1 MASRANISENAV
13 AAGKIERGHQHEL
26 HGIEVLRFLCAVSI
40 LIFHYRH
47 LVFRGVLDLATA
59 ASVHPHLPFYV
70 PLQLIYTH
78 GASAVEAFWA
88 ISGFIFYWRYAD
100 WIRAGDIGLWRFAVN
115 RFSRLYPLHLVTLI
129 AVAVLQFFYLRSH
142 GSYFIYGDNSPRA
155 FLEHLFFASN
165 WLAKEPYSFNGP
177 VWSVSVEVLVYIGF
191 FFIALRAGGRPIPAF
206 VACIGAFAVPF
217 VLQTPISD
225 FVWECLSFFFAGGL
239 AYWLWRTGW
248 AIGALMMVA
257 AIMLSAAARHIHL
270 GTFGV
275 LLSAMWLVLA
285 FACIGKAA
293 VVRRLSFL
301 GNLTYSSYLVHFP
314 IQLILVQ
321 LVDMTGW
328 GRTVFLSR
336 LTFGL
341 YLLLI
346 AMVSLA
352 LYYAF
357 ERPAQNWLRR
367 ILLAKRGASAATE
380 TV

>member
-1 MASRANISENAV
+1 MALRANISESAV
-13 AAGKIERGHQHEL
+13 AAGRAERGHQHEL
-26 HGIEVLRFLCAVSI
+26 HGIEILRFLCAVSI

-47 LVFRGVLDLATA
+47 LVFRGVLDPATA
-59 ASVHPHLPFYV
+59 AAIHPHLPFYS

-78 GASAVEAFWA
+78 GASAVEVFWA

-100 WIRAGDIGLWRFAVN
+100 WIQAGDIGLWKFAVN

-165 WLAKEPYSFNGP
+165 WLANEPYSFNGP
-177 VWSVSVEVLVYIGF
+177 VWSVSVEVLVYMGF
-191 FFIALRAGGRPIPAF
+191 FFIALRAGGRPIPAL
-206 VACIGAFAVPF
+206 VACVGAFAVPF
-217 VLQTPISD
+217 VLRTPLSD

-239 AYWLWRTGW
+239 AYWLWRKGW
-248 AIGALMMVA
+248 AVRAFMTTA
-257 AIMLSAAARHIHL
+257 AILVSAAARHVHL
-270 GTFGV
+270 GTLGL
-275 LLSAMWLVLA
+275 LLSAMGLVLA

-301 GNLTYSSYLVHFP
+301 GDLTYSSYLVHFP

-321 LVDMTGW
+321 IVDMAGW
-328 GRTVFLSR
+328 GRTIFLSP
-336 LTFGL
+336 LTFVL
-341 YLLLI
+341 YLLFI
-346 AMVSLA
+346 AMVSLV
-352 LYYAF
+352 LYRGF

-367 ILLAKRGASAATE
+367 ILLAKRPARAATE
-380 TV
+380 TA